1 MKKYLMFVAVVVSFF
16 VTHVHAKGS
25 EGAEQ
30 LKLAREIAQKQKK
43 AIVLENLE
51 LTEEQS
57 KAFLPVYEEYQKA
70 RRFNNEALGRLIV
83 VFAENYD
90 DMTDEKALSLLHD
103 VLMVKQGRMDIKMG
117 YVEKFKAVLPGKK
130 VARYY
135 QIESKLEALA
145 EVKLA
150 EIIPLL
156 H

>member
-1 MKKYLMFVAVVVSFF
+1 MKIFF
-16 VTHVHAKGS
+16 IVISLILSMTQVHAEGS

-30 LKLAREIAQKQKK
+30 LKLAREQAQKQKK

-51 LTEEQS
+51 LTEAQT
-57 KAFLPVYEEYQKA
+57 KAFLPVYEEYQIA

-83 VFAENYD
+83 DFAENYD
-90 DMTDEKALSLLHD
+90 EMTDEKALNLLHD
-103 VLMVKQGRMDIKMG
+103 VLMVKQGRMDIKIG
-117 YVEKFKAVLPGKK
+117 YVDKFKAVLPGKK